1 MRDDMGNHST
11 VFVGVTL
18 FSSHYTG
25 TTLREVLDLSGE
37 KPGTNCLNSG
47 TAPLSA

>member
-18 FSSHYTG
+18 FPSYYTG
-25 TTLREVLDLSGE
+25 TALGEVLDLSGE
-37 KPGTNCLNSG
+37 KPGTNSVNSG
-47 TAPLSA
+47 TAPLGS